1 MPEYWPRQASDMKV
15 DLKRQRGGVMRKRGS
30 RTAIEV
36 EVEDRFRFCLKVLI
50 EGELM
55 VNIV

>member
-1 MPEYWPRQASDMKV
+1 MKV

-55 VNIV
+55 VNSV